1 MKPWTPSPLTDLP
14 GYPPSQIKPNQPGL
28 AQDLAFGTARWQ
40 PRLALIAE
48 KLLQKPFKAT
58 AIKGLVGSLRLN
70 PFVRLE
76 QTRSPE
82 SVS

>member
-1 MKPWTPSPLTDLP
+1 MIVTAYFDR
-14 GYPPSQIKPNQPGL
+14 
-28 AQDLAFGTARWQ
+28 QDKDYLHRTLGSGKFYV
-40 PRLALIAE
+40 
-48 KLLQKPFKAT
+48 LQKPFKAT